1 MSKKRKTKSEENTQ
15 GVSLGVNRLFK
26 KFRLQLNEKTIAVS
40 GLMILLLFFSVFSTA
55 KYVQAENRLNQ
66 VGANT
71 IMSGKSSAD
80 KVINEAGSIAKL
92 PDGETPTV
100 ALIKNVS
107 QLKGQPFFVGAE
119 NGDYLMVYTRA
130 KKAILYRPSIN
141 KIIEY
146 SNTN

>member
-1 MSKKRKTKSEENTQ
+1 MSKKKKTDSEDNSQ
-15 GVSLGVNRLFK
+15 PIALNVGRLYK
-26 KFRLQLNEKTIAVS
+26 KLRIRFNEKTIAVS
-40 GLMILLLFFSVFSTA
+40 GVMILLLFFSVFSTY
-55 KYVQAENRLNQ
+55 KYVQVENRLNQ
-66 VGANT
+66 LGANT

-80 KVINEAGSIAKL
+80 KIINEAGAVAKL

-119 NGDYLMVYTRA
+119 NGDYLMVYTHA
-130 KKAILYRPSIN
+130 KKALLYRPSIN

>member
-80 KVINEAGSIAKL
+80 KVIYEAGSIAKL

-100 ALIKNVS
+100 ALIKNIS